1 MKEHDHIL
9 PYKILSVVWIILLI
23 LTFIT
28 YRISQINLGYLNV
41 LVALLIATTKA
52 TLVVL
57 FFMHLKYES
66 NVIRYMVLTVFLI
79 LAIFIGFTFFD
90 VSYR

>member
-1 MKEHDHIL
+1 MKGHDHIL
-9 PYKILSVVWIILLI
+9 SYKTLSVIWVMLLI
-23 LTFIT
+23 LTVIT
-28 YRISQINLGYLNV
+28 YKISQINLGYLNV
-41 LVALLIATTKA
+41 LVALFIATTKA
-52 TLVVL
+52 ALVVL

-66 NVIRYMVLTVFLI
+66 NVIRYMLLTAFLI